1 MLKVFNFDLYIFV
14 LVEGLLEIIDFI
26 FIGVN
31 LVIIISE

>member
-1 MLKVFNFDLYIFV
+1 MLKIFNFDLNIFV
-14 LVEGLLEIIDFI
+14 LIESLLEIIDFI